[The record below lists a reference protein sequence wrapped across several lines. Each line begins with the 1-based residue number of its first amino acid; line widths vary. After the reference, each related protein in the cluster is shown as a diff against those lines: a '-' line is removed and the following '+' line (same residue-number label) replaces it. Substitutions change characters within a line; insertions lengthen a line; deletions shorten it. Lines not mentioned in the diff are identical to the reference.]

1 MFQNLSEKLTN
12 VVKEIRGQARLT
24 EDNVQDALREVRMA
38 LLEAD
43 VALPVVKEFIERVR
57 ERALGTEVIG
67 TLTPGQA
74 MVRVVRDE
82 LTAIMGGESSALNF
96 AAEPPVVILMAGLQ
110 GAGKTTTAAKLALRL
125 KESEKKN
132 VAMVSCDIHRP
143 AAIEQLAI
151 LAKEVDVTC
160 YPTDQSQPAAKIA
173 STAIDQAR
181 KDFKDVLIVDT
192 AGRITLDEGL
202 MTEVAD
208 VKSATGPH
216 ETLLV
221 ADSLTGQDAVNT
233 AKAFDERVGISGIVL
248 TRIDGDGRGGAAL
261 SMRAVTGKPIKLL
274 GTGEKWD
281 ALEDFHPE
289 RIAGR
294 ILGMG
299 DVVSLVER
307 AALHAALPFQ
317 KSNQNHHDRRL
328 HNEQGGTCQYDRTG
342 EQPCLADIE
351 RRSGRVRLAV
361 ETIQDLSQCT
371 EGCGNH
377 DHHGQRPQSGK
388 DQDNGQRLLK
398 T

>member
-43 VALPVVKEFIERVR
+43 VALPVVKDFIERVR

-82 LTAIMGGESSALNF
+82 LTAIMGGESSALDF

-125 KESEKKN
+125 KDSDKKN

-151 LAKEVDVTC
+151 LAKEVGVTC

-173 STAIDQAR
+173 RSAIDQAR

-192 AGRITLDEGL
+192 AGRITIDEQ
-202 MTEVAD
+202 MMAEIAD
-208 VKSATGPH
+208 IHGAINPH
-216 ETLLV
+216 ETLFV
-221 ADSLTGQDAVNT
+221 VDAMMGQDAVNT
-233 AKAFDERVGISGIVL
+233 AKAFDEAIALTGVVL
-248 TRIDGDGRGGAAL
+248 SKADGDARGGAAL
-261 SMRAVTGKPIKLL
+261 IGS
-274 GTGEKWD
+274 
-281 ALEDFHPE
+281 
-289 RIAGR
+289 
-294 ILGMG
+294 
-299 DVVSLVER
+299 
-307 AALHAALPFQ
+307 
-317 KSNQNHHDRRL
+317 
-328 HNEQGGTCQYDRTG
+328 TC
-342 EQPCLADIE
+342 
-351 RRSGRVRLAV
+351 
-361 ETIQDLSQCT
+361 
-371 EGCGNH
+371 
-377 DHHGQRPQSGK
+377 HGQTNQVRRDWRKS
-388 DQDNGQRLLK
+388 
-398 T
+398 